1 MNVFED
7 LIDEL
12 KNENLLEET
21 VIEIPQPSRTSGPD
35 AHDNESFSG
44 DDAGFAF
51 ADDEALSADPLEDD
65 GLDVL
70 ATPANDFFRKRAM
83 DEVSSLQMVEHVFSG
98 IEREYMKIAPAAF
111 DDLEAKKAL
120 HRFLQLSTDPDS
132 SECSEAEGELLRETE
147 AWSTALFE
155 RDAAISVANLR
166 RFCENS
172 RPVLSSQALMALARF
187 YRNSPYSE
195 PARGKFDFVMSRLFS
210 REVADAKR
218 RTLFGR
224 IEMIGHIKTLY
235 ANWASVSLYPAGDM
249 DSNVQSAVAKFNE
262 AVVAAEAAETFDQL
276 IEADFFKKLNQFKES
291 TSEMFFAP
299 DVTAAAI
306 DCNVRI
312 GNKFVELILA
322 SSETTGIEGVEAKYG
337 YSYDQILSLAAARTL
352 RLVDVLRNGDEDSK
366 GFDADQFDDDAALN
380 IKPTPKA
387 ETVSSALSASSLFR
401 VNKWLL
407 ATTVLILAISVG
419 AYLWADKVENEQSSV
434 PTARTI
440 DLSSSD
446 LSQHLRTA
454 RATEST
460 LYAITLPS
468 WDTLTEA
475 QQKEF
480 LQKVLQFAGNYKLQR
495 VELMNLKGRT
505 VGFASKDRT
514 DILPQ

>member
-21 VIEIPQPSRTSGPD
+21 VIEIPRSSQINEREAELDGEFFSVGDSGY
-35 AHDNESFSG
+35 AFSEDQEPTAARL
-44 DDAGFAF
+44 DDAEIEGP
-51 ADDEALSADPLEDD
+51 E
-65 GLDVL
+65 
-70 ATPANDFFRKRAM
+70 TPANDFFRKRAI

-98 IEREYMKIAPAAF
+98 IEREYMKTAPAAF
-111 DDLEAKKAL
+111 DDLDVKKAL
-120 HRFLQLSTDPDS
+120 HRFLQLSADPDS
-132 SECSEAEGELLRETE
+132 SECSEAEDELRGETE

-155 RDAAISVANLR
+155 RDAKISVANLR

-195 PARGKFDFVMSRLFS
+195 LARGKFDFVMSRLFS

-249 DSNVQSAVAKFNE
+249 DGNLQSAVAKFSE

-312 GNKFVELILA
+312 GNRFVELILA
-322 SSETTGIEGVEAKYG
+322 SRETAGIEGVEQKYG
-337 YSYDQILSLAAARTL
+337 YSYDQVLSLAAGRTL
-352 RLVDVLRNGDEDSK
+352 RLVEVLRNGDENSAE
-366 GFDADQFDDDAALN
+366 FDDEQVDDAAVN
-380 IKPTPKA
+380 VKPAPK
-387 ETVSSALSASSLFR
+387 EEKGPSGLSSSSLFR

-407 ATTVLILAISVG
+407 AVTVLILAVSVG
-419 AYLWADKVENEQSSV
+419 GYLWADKAETEQSAIGV
-434 PTARTI
+434 ARTI
-440 DLSSSD
+440 DLSTSD
-446 LSQHLRTA
+446 LGQHLTTA
-454 RATEST
+454 RATERT

-475 QQKEF
+475 QQKEV
-480 LQKVLQFAGNYKLQR
+480 LQKALQFAGNYKLEN
-495 VELMNLKGRT
+495 VELMSIKGRT
-505 VGFASKDRT
+505 VGFASKDKVQ
-514 DILPQ
+514 ILPQ